1 MSDAT
6 QPPTALIL
14 VVDDD
19 RTLRALLRL
28 AMEEEGYQVAEVS
41 QGEQCLAEFSRL
53 QPDMVLLDI
62 TLPGVGGLEVLR
74 RIRANRDNAK
84 VLMFS
89 MHEDPVFASRAMQA
103 GARGYITKNNA
114 ADHLVEAVS
123 KVLEGKIYLSP
134 DMAQQLAILNI
145 DSGTSALSDLS
156 RRELEILRLLG
167 EGKSMNEISDVLGI
181 SYKTVANNLTQIKS
195 KLDINKTAELM
206 RFAISHGLSS

>member
-1 MSDAT
+1 MKQELT
-6 QPPTALIL
+6 IL
-14 VVDDD
+14 VVDDHPIV
-19 RTLRALLRL
+19 RAGCRQLIQQIPT
-28 AMEEEGYQVAEVS
+28 ANVVEAETGEEGY
-41 QGEQCLAEFSRL
+41 RL
-53 QPDMVLLDI
+53 FQETHPDMVLLDI

-74 RIRANRDNAK
+74 RIRANKEDAK

-89 MHEDPVFASRAMQA
+89 MHEDPVFASRAMQS

-123 KVLEGKIYLSP
+123 KVLDGKIYLSP
-134 DMAQQLAILNI
+134 DMAQQLAMLNI

-167 EGKSMNEISDVLGI
+167 EGKSMMEISEVLGI

-195 KLDINKTAELM
+195 KLDISKTAELM
-206 RFAISHGLSS
+206 RFAISHGISS